1 MMILPDQ
8 TALTQPERDSLKKWV
23 EKGGMLVRF
32 AGERLSGTPDDT
44 LLPVRLRQGD
54 RILGGALSWAQP
66 TTLSEFPTNSPF
78 AGLTVPKDV
87 HVSRQVLAEPSID
100 LGNKTWARLADGTP
114 LVTGA
119 KTGQGYLVLFH
130 VSANAEWSDLAL
142 SGLFVQMLNRLVDLA
157 AGAPAADVD
166 AQKPLPPVAML
177 DGFGRLGGVP
187 AGVLPISAKDLQDSN
202 IGPQHPPGFYGES
215 KARLALNLSGAVKT
229 LKPLG
234 LASQPLTRAHTVD
247 FKPWLL
253 AAAFLLLIGD
263 LLIALALR
271 GLLTRPTV
279 RGAATTAAV
288 LLAVLLTA
296 SPQARAAEE
305 SDEQIIRATSAAHLA
320 YVRTGAP
327 EVDATSRTGLK
338 GLTEILLQRTSADV
352 GDPVGLDLETD
363 DLTFY
368 PLLYWPISG
377 SQKQPSPAAIDR
389 LNKYLAG
396 GGLIFFD
403 TADQNVAGLSG
414 SVSPGAMR
422 LQELTQ
428 GMDIPPL
435 VPIPADHVLTRAFY
449 LLKDFPGRWIGGS
462 LWVESANSRINDGV
476 STVVVGSN
484 DYAGAWAIDDY
495 GQPLFAV
502 TPGGERQREMAYRFG
517 VNLVMYSMTGNYKSD
532 QVHVPAILERL
543 GQ

>member
-1 MMILPDQ
+1 
-8 TALTQPERDSLKKWV
+8 
-23 EKGGMLVRF
+23 
-32 AGERLSGTPDDT
+32 LSSTPDDT

-78 AGLTVPKDV
+78 AGLAVPKDV
-87 HVSRQVLAEPSID
+87 HVSRKVLAEPSID
-100 LGNKTWARLADGTP
+100 LGGKTWARLADGTP

-142 SGLFVQMLNRLVDLA
+142 SGLFVEMLDRLVDLA
-157 AGAPAADVD
+157 AGAPAAESD
-166 AQKPLPPVAML
+166 AAKPLPPVAIL
-177 DGFGRLGGVP
+177 DGFGHLGTVP
-187 AGVLPISAKDLQDSN
+187 AGVLPIAAGDLN
-202 IGPQHPPGFYGES
+202 KGLVGPQHPPGFCGES
-215 KARLALNLSGAVKT
+215 KARHALNLSSVVKT

-234 LASQPLTRAHTVD
+234 LAAQPLARAHTVD

-271 GLLTRPTV
+271 GLLIRPQV
-279 RGAATTAAV
+279 RGGAAAAAAMVLAMLLMATPRADAQTMSDKDIIAAT
-288 LLAVLLTA
+288 
-296 SPQARAAEE
+296 S
-305 SDEQIIRATSAAHLA
+305 SAHLA

-327 EVDATSRTGLK
+327 EVDATSKAGLK
-338 GLTEILLQRTSADV
+338 GLTEVLLQRTSADV
-352 GDPVGLDLETD
+352 GDPVGVDLEAD

-368 PLLYWPISG
+368 PLIYWPVTG
-377 SQKQPSPAAIDR
+377 AQKQPSEQAITK
-389 LNKYLAG
+389 LNKYLAS

-414 SVSPGAMR
+414 GAGPGAVR

-428 GMDIPPL
+428 GLDVPPL

-462 LWVESANSRINDGV
+462 LWVEAANSRINDGV
-476 STVVVGSN
+476 ASVVVG
-484 DYAGAWAIDDY
+484 
-495 GQPLFAV
+495 
-502 TPGGERQREMAYRFG
+502 
-517 VNLVMYSMTGNYKSD
+517 
-532 QVHVPAILERL
+532 
-543 GQ
+543 